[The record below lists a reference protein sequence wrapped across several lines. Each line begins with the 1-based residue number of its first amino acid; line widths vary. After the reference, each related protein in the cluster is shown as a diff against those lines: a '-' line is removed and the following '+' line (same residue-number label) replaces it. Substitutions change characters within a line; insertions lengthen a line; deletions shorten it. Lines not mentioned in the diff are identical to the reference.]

1 MIARLY
7 RIEGL
12 ALKIAVLVATVIL
25 VLLPSVFV
33 VSFIPV
39 NWNEIYHEVFDNP
52 IIGDTGWKL
61 IQSVLLFSFKLS
73 FLTVLIDIAL
83 GIPLAYILAYGRFL
97 GKSILDTLISL
108 PLVIPTSGFGFATLI
123 SWTTNLGLGG
133 ILGLRGGIIDITSRI
148 PVIDIPILLLLVHV
162 TLTIPYIVKPL
173 QARFIDIKPSL
184 LEASRILGASSF
196 TSFRKVVLPLSLPA
210 LLSGSIMALT
220 RSLGETG
227 ATMIVSG
234 TYITAAVAIVRW
246 EFEFKIATASF
257 LGALLILL
265 TWATILPLEILV
277 SRRGWVSLPKILAR
291 MDIEHR
297 IIALE
302 EAISSK
308 ISSKIGKTV
317 IIAILF
323 LLVVL
328 PILSTLY
335 STCIY
340 WSRDPFTGRVEG
352 GIIYQVFVGPAGY
365 GSLLSR
371 ALLTSFIAAGLSTFI
386 SICISIPLVYV
397 IEEYS
402 FGRIIRAMLK
412 IPLVMPTS
420 ALGISSMLLWGP
432 RLFNLVTP
440 GLWLIVLTHVVF
452 SVPVVV
458 ESIIAVFEG
467 SDIRDC
473 EDVARTLGAK
483 PIELAE
489 LISIPM
495 LKRGILTGA
504 ILSFTHS
511 LGETGAT
518 FIVMGGDYTVSTLV
532 VTMVES
538 LAIPAA
544 LFSTL
549 LLVAF
554 SLAFMGIMRVIA
566 GG

>member
-1 MIARLY
+1 MVHLY
-7 RIEGL
+7 RIGGTV
-12 ALKIAVLVATVIL
+12 LKVTVLIATLIF

-39 NWNEIYHEVFDNP
+39 NWDEIRYEVFDNP
-52 IIGDTGWKL
+52 IVGDTGWKL

-73 FLTVLIDIAL
+73 ILTVLADIAL
-83 GIPLAYILAYGRFL
+83 GIPLAYMLAYGKFIGRSL
-97 GKSILDTLISL
+97 LDMLISL

-123 SWTTNLGLGG
+123 SWTTNIGLGG
-133 ILGLRGGIIDITSRI
+133 ILGLKTGVIDITSRI
-148 PVIDIPILLLLVHV
+148 PIFDIPILLFIVHV
-162 TLTIPYIVKPL
+162 VLTLPYIVKPL
-173 QARFIDIKPSL
+173 QARFVDIRSSL
-184 LEASRILGASSF
+184 LEASRILGANPF
-196 TSFRKVVLPLSLPA
+196 TSFRKIILPLSLPA
-210 LLSGSIMALT
+210 LLSGSMMALT

-234 TYITAAVAIVRW
+234 TCITAAVAVVRW

-257 LGALLILL
+257 LGAMLILL
-265 TWATILPLEILV
+265 TWAMILPLEIMI

-291 MDIEHR
+291 IDIER
-297 IIALE
+297 KIIALE
-302 EAISSK
+302 EVISSR
-308 ISSKIGKTV
+308 IFSRIGKASIV
-317 IIAILF
+317 AILTM
-323 LLVVL
+323 LIML
-328 PILSTLY
+328 PIISTLY
-335 STCIY
+335 SVYMY
-340 WSRDPFTGRVEG
+340 WGEDPFTGRIEG
-352 GIIYQVFVGPAGY
+352 GIIYQVFTGPAGY
-365 GSLLSR
+365 GFLLSR
-371 ALLTSFIAAGLSTFI
+371 AMLTSFVVAGLSTFM
-386 SICISIPLVYV
+386 SVCISIPLVYL
-397 IEEYS
+397 IEWHPL
-402 FGRIIRAMLK
+402 GRILRAMLK
-412 IPLVMPTS
+412 IPLVIPTS

-432 RLFNLVTP
+432 RLFNLITP
-440 GLWLIVLTHVVF
+440 GLWLIVLTHIVF

-483 PIELAE
+483 PIEVAE
-489 LISIPM
+489 LVSIPM

-549 LLVAF
+549 LLIAF
-554 SLAFMGIMRVIA
+554 SLMFIFMVKVVA

>member
-1 MIARLY
+1 MVHLY
-7 RIEGL
+7 RIGGMV
-12 ALKIAVLVATVIL
+12 LKIAVLVATSIF

-33 VSFIPV
+33 VSFIPA
-39 NWNEIYHEVFDNP
+39 NWDEIRYEVFDNP

-73 FLTVLIDIAL
+73 ILTVLIDIAL
-83 GIPLAYILAYGRFL
+83 GIPLAYMLAYGKFI
-97 GKSILDTLISL
+97 GKSMLDALISL

-123 SWTTNLGLGG
+123 SWTTNIGLGG
-133 ILGLRGGIIDITSRI
+133 VLGLKTGVIDITSRI
-148 PVIDIPILLLLVHV
+148 PVFDIPILLLLVHV
-162 TLTIPYIVKPL
+162 ALTLPYVVKPL
-173 QARFIDIKPSL
+173 QARFVDIKSSL
-184 LEASRILGASSF
+184 MEASRILGANPF
-196 TSFRKVVLPLSLPA
+196 TSFRKIILPLSLPA

-234 TYITAAVAIVRW
+234 TCITAAVAVVRW

-257 LGALLILL
+257 LGAMLILL
-265 TWATILPLEILV
+265 TWVTILPLEITI

-291 MDIEHR
+291 IDIER
-297 IIALE
+297 KIIALE
-302 EAISSK
+302 EAISSR
-308 ISSKIGKTV
+308 ILSRIGKTSIV
-317 IIAILF
+317 AILAI
-323 LLVVL
+323 LVML
-328 PILSTLY
+328 PIISTLY
-335 STCIY
+335 SVCIY
-340 WSRDPFTGRVEG
+340 WGGDPFTGRIEG
-352 GIIYQVFVGPAGY
+352 GIVYQIFTGPAGY
-365 GSLLSR
+365 GPLLSR
-371 ALLTSFIAAGLSTFI
+371 AMLTSFIVAGLSTFI
-386 SICISIPLVYV
+386 SVCISIPLVYL
-397 IEEYS
+397 IEWYRL
-402 FGRIIRAMLK
+402 GRLLRAMLK
-412 IPLVMPTS
+412 IPLVIPTS

-489 LISIPM
+489 LVSIPM

-549 LLVAF
+549 LLIAF
-554 SLAFMGIMRVIA
+554 SLMFMFMVRVVA

>member
-1 MIARLY
+1 MVHLY
-7 RIEGL
+7 RIGGMV
-12 ALKIAVLVATVIL
+12 LKIAVLVATLIF

-33 VSFIPV
+33 VSFIPA
-39 NWNEIYHEVFDNP
+39 NWDEIRYEVFENP

-73 FLTVLIDIAL
+73 ILTVLIDIAL
-83 GIPLAYILAYGRFL
+83 GIPLAYMLAYGKFI
-97 GKSILDTLISL
+97 GKSMLDALISL

-123 SWTTNLGLGG
+123 SWTTNIGLGG
-133 ILGLRGGIIDITSRI
+133 ILGLKTGVIDITSRI
-148 PVIDIPILLLLVHV
+148 PVFDIPILLLLVHV
-162 TLTIPYIVKPL
+162 ALTLPYVVKPL
-173 QARFIDIKPSL
+173 QARFVDIKSSL
-184 LEASRILGASSF
+184 MEASRILGANPF
-196 TSFRKVVLPLSLPA
+196 TSFRKIILPLSLPA

-234 TYITAAVAIVRW
+234 TCITAAVAVVRW

-257 LGALLILL
+257 LGAMLILL
-265 TWATILPLEILV
+265 TWVTILPLEITI

-291 MDIEHR
+291 IDIER
-297 IIALE
+297 KIIALE
-302 EAISSK
+302 EAISSR
-308 ISSKIGKTV
+308 ILSRIGKASIV
-317 IIAILF
+317 AILAI
-323 LLVVL
+323 LVML
-328 PILSTLY
+328 PIISTLY
-335 STCIY
+335 SVCIY
-340 WSRDPFTGRVEG
+340 WGGDPFTGRIEG
-352 GIIYQVFVGPAGY
+352 GIIYQIFTGPAGY

-371 ALLTSFIAAGLSTFI
+371 AMLTSFIVAGLSTFV
-386 SICISIPLVYV
+386 SVCISIPLVYL
-397 IEEYS
+397 IEWYRL
-402 FGRIIRAMLK
+402 GRLLRAMLK
-412 IPLVMPTS
+412 IPLVIPTS

-489 LISIPM
+489 LVSIPM

-549 LLVAF
+549 LLIAF
-554 SLAFMGIMRVIA
+554 SLMFMFMVRVMV

>member
-1 MIARLY
+1 MV
-7 RIEGL
+7 
-12 ALKIAVLVATVIL
+12 LKIAVLVATLIF

-33 VSFIPV
+33 VSFIPA
-39 NWNEIYHEVFDNP
+39 NWDEIRYEVFENP

-73 FLTVLIDIAL
+73 ILTVLIDIAL
-83 GIPLAYILAYGRFL
+83 GIPLAYMLAYGKFI
-97 GKSILDTLISL
+97 GKSMLDALISL

-123 SWTTNLGLGG
+123 SWTTNIGLGG
-133 ILGLRGGIIDITSRI
+133 ILGLKTGVIDITSRI
-148 PVIDIPILLLLVHV
+148 PVFDIPILLLLVHV
-162 TLTIPYIVKPL
+162 ALTLPYVVKPL
-173 QARFIDIKPSL
+173 QARFVDIKSSL
-184 LEASRILGASSF
+184 MEASRILGANPF
-196 TSFRKVVLPLSLPA
+196 TSFRKIILPLSLPA

-234 TYITAAVAIVRW
+234 TCITAAVAVVRW

-257 LGALLILL
+257 LGAMLILL
-265 TWATILPLEILV
+265 TWVTILPLEITI

-291 MDIEHR
+291 IDIER
-297 IIALE
+297 KIIALE
-302 EAISSK
+302 EAISSR
-308 ISSKIGKTV
+308 ILSRIGKASIV
-317 IIAILF
+317 AILAI
-323 LLVVL
+323 LVML
-328 PILSTLY
+328 PIISTLY
-335 STCIY
+335 SVCIY
-340 WSRDPFTGRVEG
+340 WGGDPFTGRIEG
-352 GIIYQVFVGPAGY
+352 GIIYQIFTGPAGY

-371 ALLTSFIAAGLSTFI
+371 AMLTSFIVAGLSTFV
-386 SICISIPLVYV
+386 SVCISIPLVYL
-397 IEEYS
+397 IEWYRL
-402 FGRIIRAMLK
+402 GRLLRAMLK
-412 IPLVMPTS
+412 IPLVIPTS

-489 LISIPM
+489 LVSIPM

-549 LLVAF
+549 LLIAF
-554 SLAFMGIMRVIA
+554 SLMFMFMVRVMV

>member
-1 MIARLY
+1 
-7 RIEGL
+7 
-12 ALKIAVLVATVIL
+12 
-25 VLLPSVFV
+25 
-33 VSFIPV
+33 
-39 NWNEIYHEVFDNP
+39 
-52 IIGDTGWKL
+52 
-61 IQSVLLFSFKLS
+61 
-73 FLTVLIDIAL
+73 
-83 GIPLAYILAYGRFL
+83 
-97 GKSILDTLISL
+97 
-108 PLVIPTSGFGFATLI
+108 TSGFGFATLI

-133 ILGLRGGIIDITSRI
+133 LLGLKTGIVDITSKI

-162 TLTIPYIVKPL
+162 TLTLPYVVKPL
-173 QARFIDIKPSL
+173 QARFTDVKPSL
-184 LEASRILGASSF
+184 LEASRILGANPF
-196 TSFRKVVLPLSLPA
+196 TSFRKVILPLSLPA

-234 TYITAAVAIVRW
+234 TYITAAVAVVRW

-277 SRRGWVSLPKILAR
+277 SRRGWVSLPKILAK
-291 MDIEHR
+291 MDMERR

-308 ISSKIGKTV
+308 FFSRVGKASIV
-317 IIAILF
+317 VILF
-323 LLVVL
+323 MLVVL
-328 PILSTLY
+328 PIFSTLY
-335 STCIY
+335 SALIY
-340 WSRDPFTGRVEG
+340 LSRDPFTGRVEG
-352 GIIYQVFVGPAGY
+352 GIIYQIFVSPAGY
-365 GSLLSR
+365 GSLLSK
-371 ALLTSFIAAGLSTFI
+371 AILTSFIAAGLSTFI
-386 SICISIPLVYV
+386 SVCISIPLVYF
-397 IEEYS
+397 IEGYG
-402 FGRIIRAMLK
+402 FGRILRAMLK
-412 IPLVMPTS
+412 IPLVIPTS

-440 GLWLIVLTHVVF
+440 SVWLIVLTHIVF

-483 PIELAE
+483 PMELAE

-495 LKRGILTGA
+495 LKRGILTGT

-554 SLAFMGIMRVIA
+554 SLLFMGVVKVIA

>member
-1 MIARLY
+1 MASLY
-7 RIEGL
+7 RKGGL
-12 ALKIAVLVATVIL
+12 ILKIAILIATAVFVLM
-25 VLLPSVFV
+25 PSVFLI
-33 VSFIPV
+33 SFIPV
-39 NWNEIYHEVFDNP
+39 NWDEIRYEIFDNP
-52 IIGDTGWKL
+52 IVGDTGWKL
-61 IQSVLLFSFKLS
+61 IQSVLIFSFKLS
-73 FLTVLIDIAL
+73 ILTALIDVCL
-83 GIPLAYILAYGRFL
+83 GIPLAYILAYGRFP
-97 GKSILDTLISL
+97 GKSILDTLVSL
-108 PLVIPTSGFGFATLI
+108 PLVMPTSGFGFATLI

-133 ILGLRGGIIDITSRI
+133 LFGLKTGVIDITSKI
-148 PVIDIPILLLLVHV
+148 PVVDIPILLLLVHV
-162 TLTIPYIVKPL
+162 TLTLPYVVKPL

-184 LEASRILGASSF
+184 LEASRILGANPF
-196 TSFRKVVLPLSLPA
+196 TSFRKVILPLSLPA
-210 LLSGSIMALT
+210 LLSGSIMALA

-257 LGALLILL
+257 LGALLILS
-265 TWATILPLEILV
+265 TWAIVLPLEMML
-277 SRRGWVSLPKILAR
+277 SRKGWVSLPKILAR
-291 MDIEHR
+291 LDLERRVIV
-297 IIALE
+297 LE
-302 EAISSK
+302 EVLSSSL
-308 ISSKIGKTV
+308 SSIIGKAFVV
-317 IIAILF
+317 ILLLI
-323 LLVVL
+323 LVVL
-328 PILSTLY
+328 PIFSTSYSAFLY
-335 STCIY
+335 
-340 WSRDPFTGRVEG
+340 WGKDPFTGKMEG
-352 GIIYQVFVGPAGY
+352 GILYQIFMSPAGY

-371 ALLTSFIAAGLSTFI
+371 AILTSFIVAGLSTFL
-386 SICISIPLVYV
+386 SVCISIPLVYI
-397 IEEYS
+397 IEEYG
-402 FGRIIRAMLK
+402 FGRVLRTLLK
-412 IPLVMPTS
+412 IPLVIPTS

-432 RLFNLVTP
+432 RLFNIVTP
-440 GLWLIVLTHVVF
+440 GVWLITLTHMTF
-452 SVPVVV
+452 SVPVIV

-483 PIELAE
+483 PMELAE

-549 LLVAF
+549 ILIVF
-554 SLAFMGIMRVIA
+554 SLVFMGIVKVIA
-566 GG
+566 GE

>member
-1 MIARLY
+1 MVHLY
-7 RIEGL
+7 RIGGIVL
-12 ALKIAVLVATVIL
+12 RIAVLVATIIF

-33 VSFIPV
+33 VSFIPT
-39 NWNEIYHEVFDNP
+39 NWDEIRYEIFDNP
-52 IIGDTGWKL
+52 IVSDTGWKL
-61 IQSVLLFSFKLS
+61 IQSVLIFSFKLS
-73 FLTVLIDIAL
+73 LLTVLIDIAL
-83 GIPLAYILAYGRFL
+83 GIPLAYMLAYGRFL
-97 GKSILDTLISL
+97 GKSILDMLISL

-133 ILGLRGGIIDITSRI
+133 LLGLRTGIVDITSKI
-148 PVIDIPILLLLVHV
+148 PVIDIPVLLLLVHT
-162 TLTIPYIVKPL
+162 TLTLPYVIKPL
-173 QARFIDIKPSL
+173 QARFLDIKTSL
-184 LEASRILGASSF
+184 LEASRILGANPF
-196 TSFRKVVLPLSLPA
+196 TSFRKVILPLSLPA

-234 TYITAAVAIVRW
+234 THITAAVAVVRW

-265 TWATILPLEILV
+265 TWAMILPLEMLL
-277 SRRGWVSLPKILAR
+277 SRRRWVSLPKILAR
-291 MDIEHR
+291 MDVEHR

-302 EAISSK
+302 EALSSK
-308 ISSKIGKTV
+308 LPSMVGKAFIIV
-317 IIAILF
+317 ILSM
-323 LLVVL
+323 LMVL
-328 PILSTLY
+328 PIVSTLY
-335 STCIY
+335 SAFLY
-340 WSRDPFTGRVEG
+340 WSGDPFTGRVEG
-352 GIIYQVFVGPAGY
+352 GIAYQIFVSPAGY

-371 ALLTSFIAAGLSTFI
+371 AMLTSFLAAGLSTFI
-386 SICISIPLVYV
+386 SVCISIPLVYL
-397 IEEYS
+397 IEKYS
-402 FGRIIRAMLK
+402 FGRILRAILK
-412 IPLVMPTS
+412 IPLVIPTS

-432 RLFNLVTP
+432 RLFNVLTP
-440 GLWLIVLTHVVF
+440 GIWLIILTHIVF

-495 LKRGILTGA
+495 LRRGILTGA

-554 SLAFMGIMRVIA
+554 SLVFISVVRVIA